1 MKQMDFHK
9 DIIETKLNIRISDLV
24 KHKVDNLNELEN
36 VHIERAR
43 SLGEEQDAAYYLN
56 LLITDDNSRHLRGF
70 VRDVIMNGKDHRS
83 WRKRN
88 VLLLLSCSLR
98 DVLTTTRKTLFNRS
112 DDEFTQV
119 ISPDLNAWNQ
129 HSDTSGT
136 FAFHIPDANYKTVAP
151 KGYILRSPDGVQ
163 LVDISPDQAT
173 IRFRRWIASR
183 IAAYLKFHNQLN
195 ASPDLA
201 VLDQV
206 TPRENWTE
214 DAHRALNGLLQELEK
229 NSWDG
234 ESVPGF
240 SGPDDFY
247 D

>member
-1 MKQMDFHK
+1 MDFHK

-43 SLGEEQDAAYYLN
+43 SLGEEQDAAYYLT

-119 ISPDLNAWNQ
+119 ISPDLDAWNQ

-163 LVDISPDQAT
+163 LVDISPDQAS
-173 IRFRRWIASR
+173 IRFS
-183 IAAYLKFHNQLN
+183 
-195 ASPDLA
+195 
-201 VLDQV
+201 
-206 TPRENWTE
+206 
-214 DAHRALNGLLQELEK
+214 
-229 NSWDG
+229 
-234 ESVPGF
+234 
-240 SGPDDFY
+240 
-247 D
+247 